1 MMNGVIK
8 MLEKK
13 SYPILEFDTCKSSYI
28 DPSKLIKAIDIPECC
43 VITFFREVIEE
54 KLNNGELKQVA
65 NIHSESMDTPV
76 YETEFDGKKAI
87 LVLSYLGAPGAA
99 ALLEELI
106 ELGCRKFIVCG
117 GAGVL
122 QKDIAVG
129 HLIIP
134 TSAVRDEGTSYHYLE
149 PSREVECSKEAIGV
163 IERELNKD
171 GIKYIKAKTWTTD
184 AIYRETKDKIA
195 LRASEGCVTVEMEAA
210 AFFAV
215 AEFRGVE
222 LAQILYGGDNLG
234 GEEWDG
240 RKWSSRKDI
249 RENLV
254 DLSIKI
260 CLQL

>member
-1 MMNGVIK
+1 MF
-8 MLEKK
+8 EKK
-13 SYPILEFDTCKSSYI
+13 QYPILEFDPCRNSYL
-28 DPSKLIKAIDIPECC
+28 DPSKFIKAIDIPEYC

-54 KLNNGELKQVA
+54 RLNNGKLKQIA
-65 NIHSESMDTPV
+65 NIHSESMDIPV
-76 YETEFDGKKAI
+76 YETEYDGKRVV

-99 ALLEELI
+99 AQIEELI
-106 ELGCRKFIVCG
+106 ALGCKKFIVCG

-122 QKDIAVG
+122 KSDIAVG

-134 TSAVRDEGTSYHYLE
+134 TSAVRDEGTSYHYIK
-149 PSREVECSKEAIGV
+149 PSREVECSKEAVEV
-163 IERELNKD
+163 IERELNKN

-195 LRASEGCVTVEMEAA
+195 LRASEGCATVEMEAA

-215 AEFRGVE
+215 AEFRNVE

-234 GEEWDG
+234 GEEWNG